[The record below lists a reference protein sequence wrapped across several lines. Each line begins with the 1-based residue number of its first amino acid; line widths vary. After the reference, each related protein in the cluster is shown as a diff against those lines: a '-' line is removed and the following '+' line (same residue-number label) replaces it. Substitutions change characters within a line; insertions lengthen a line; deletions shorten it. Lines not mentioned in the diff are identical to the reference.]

1 MPWKRVSVIGVI
13 TCCCLQLLAFLLS
26 SSSLELS
33 THRPPPR
40 GEFLA
45 AMFHWEALLCGIFAI
60 KYNKMKLKLYY
71 WTMNV
76 GLRTVD

>member
-1 MPWKRVSVIGVI
+1 MPWRRVSVIGVI

-26 SSSLELS
+26 SSPLELS
-33 THRPPPR
+33 TPPLR